1 MHRLLKRQ
9 LKKHLNSD
17 DTPAEVKK
25 LLEDIDASYKN
36 FDDDYKRL
44 ERILELSSQELF
56 KTNNLLNNEKEKI
69 KEELTESYK
78 KLNEFDKAVD
88 SSFSVSYTTTD
99 GIITDVNSKFCETS
113 GYTEKELVGKRHTV
127 IASGYHTKKFW
138 EELWA
143 TISKGEI
150 WYGEIKNRTKKGEEY
165 WESTNIVPFY
175 NSQGKVYQYMAIKT
189 DITQKKL
196 AQEQIKK
203 LDLIAEKTLNAVI
216 TTDAKGIATWT
227 NEGFERIT
235 GYSAKELIGKKPGD
249 LLQGKDTSKKTIK
262 EMRQAIK
269 NGEPFNGEIYNY
281 NKKGKG
287 YWLSI
292 NITPLK
298 DENGTLTGFIAIEND
313 ITEKKEFEEELRI
326 SEERWKYALSGGH
339 DGIWD
344 WDIDKNELFV
354 SETWQEMFGYT
365 DPNRQPQFPGL
376 WEFIHPEDREKAQKT
391 FNNYVEG
398 KEDNY
403 QNEYRI
409 LCANGA
415 YKFILDRGKIIES
428 EEENGTKKRRFIG
441 THTDITPLKEAE
453 VKAQM
458 SELIIKSSPTLLIRW
473 TPNFKL
479 NIEFISENIRV
490 YGYDAQDWIAKNV
503 AFTHFVHPDDV
514 KPVTRKVLQS
524 FRDKTERV
532 QLRFRLRDSE
542 GGFHW
547 IDSDNKIVWNGEDSR
562 AAYFQGVLTDITE
575 QIEAEEKLKESE
587 NRFRSLVQNST
598 DITTILNHEGENVYE
613 SPSFY
618 RTFGYEENDVIGK
631 SIFEFIHPDDIK
643 IANNEFFRGLDRGGI
658 SDPVEFR
665 FKHKNGSWLYVESIG
680 NNLLHVPGIEGIVIN
695 SRDIT
700 DRKEAEQRSKKLQE
714 FYEIILNKI
723 PTDVVV
729 FDSKHRYMFANE
741 MAIKDPE
748 KRAFVIGKDDY
759 DYCEKYGKDKAI
771 AHRRRAI
778 FNKVAYKKEQIEFE
792 EPLETSKGTVWVL
805 RRMFPLLDD
814 EGKLTN
820 MIGFGLDITERK
832 AAEKRLQDSQERLT
846 LATQAARLGIWDWDL
861 VSGNL
866 LWDKEMYPLY
876 DIDVNDFEG
885 DYDAFEKTLHP
896 DDKTRIFD
904 SVQATLDGKQGD
916 FKETFRILTK
926 NNEVRYIAA
935 LSKLFREEKTKK
947 PLRMIGVNFDVT
959 ESTLIEQKIKKSQ
972 GELQEA
978 QHIAR
983 VGSWEIDMRIH
994 TVTWSNEM
1002 YTIQGLEKSFIP
1014 TLDNVHTFYT
1024 EETRNEVVEAF
1035 KNAIH
1040 KKEPFDIQ
1048 SQIITKTGKTLDVR
1062 TKGIPVIE
1070 EGRVPYVRGIFQDIT
1085 QQKEAERQLTEY
1097 TNELE
1102 SINKELDQFAYIVSH
1117 DLKAPLRAINNLSM
1131 WIEEDLEEVLE
1142 GDTKHQFNLL
1152 RGRVSRLEDLING
1165 ILSYSRAGRI
1175 TVNPSTVNIRAL
1187 IDGIIEMLA
1196 PPDEFKISI
1205 PAKLPTLTTEKIALE
1220 QIFSNFIS
1228 NAVKYNKNPK
1238 PTIKITCKDAGR
1250 FYKFGIADNGD
1261 GIEQEYHEKI
1271 FVIFQTLEARD
1282 KVEST
1287 GVGLAIVKKIIDE
1300 KGGEVWIDS
1309 AKGKGATFYFTWPKN

>member
-9 LKKHLNSD
+9 LKKHLNNT
-17 DTPAEVKK
+17 DTPAEIKQ
-25 LLEDIDASYKN
+25 LLEDINASYQN
-36 FDDDYKRL
+36 FDEDYKRL

-56 KTNNLLNNEKEKI
+56 KTNNLLNNEKDKI
-69 KEELTESYK
+69 KEELAESYK

-113 GYTEKELVGKRHTV
+113 GYTKKELIGKPHS
-127 IASGYHTKKFW
+127 IISSNYHTETFW
-138 EELWA
+138 KNLWE
-143 TISKGEI
+143 TLNKGEI
-150 WYGEIKNRTKKGEEY
+150 WYGDIKNRTKKGEEY
-165 WESTNIVPFY
+165 WEATNIIPFY
-175 NSQGKVYQYMAIKT
+175 NSQGNVYQYMAIKT

-196 AQEQIKK
+196 AEAQIKK
-203 LDLIAEKTLNAVI
+203 LDLIAEKTLNIVI
-216 TTDAKGIATWT
+216 TTDAKGIATWA

-235 GYSAKELIGKKPGD
+235 GFTVKELIGKKPGE
-249 LLQGKDTSKKTIK
+249 LLQGKKTSKKTIK
-262 EMRQAIK
+262 EMRLAIK

-281 NKKGKG
+281 SKSGRG

-298 DENGTLTGFIAIEND
+298 DDDGNLTGFIAIEND
-313 ITEKKEFEEELRI
+313 VTDKKEFEEELRI

-365 DPNRQPQFPGL
+365 NPNRQPQFPGL
-376 WEFIHPEDREKAQKT
+376 WEFIHPEDRKRAKEI
-391 FNNYVEG
+391 FDNYVKG
-398 KEDNY
+398 KINNY

-409 LCANGA
+409 LCANGT
-415 YKFILDRGKIIES
+415 YKHILDRGKIIES
-428 EEENGTKKRRFIG
+428 EEDNGTIKRRFIG
-441 THTDITPLKEAE
+441 THTDVTPLKEAE
-453 VKAQM
+453 AQAQM
-458 SELIIKSSPTLLIRW
+458 SEIIIENSPTLLIRW

-479 NIEFISENIRV
+479 NVEYISENIKV
-490 YGYDAQDWIAKNV
+490 YGYNAQEWVANNV

-524 FRDKTERV
+524 FRDKIERV
-532 QLRFRLRDSE
+532 QLRFRLRDSQ

-547 IDSDNKIVWNGEDSR
+547 IDSENKIVWDNDENR
-562 AAYFQGVLTDITE
+562 AAYFQGVLTDITD

-598 DITTILNHEGENVYE
+598 DITTILNHEGKTIYE

-618 RTFGYEENDVIGK
+618 RTFGYKEKDVIGK
-631 SIFEFIHPDDIK
+631 SIFDFIHPNDIET
-643 IANNEFFRGLDRGGI
+643 AYAEFFKGLDRGGI

-665 FKHKNGSWLYVESIG
+665 IKHKNNSWLYVESIG
-680 NNLLHVPGIEGIVIN
+680 NNLLHVPGIAGIVIN

-700 DRKEAEQRSKKLQE
+700 DRKEAEQKSKKLQE
-714 FYEIILNKI
+714 FYEVILNKI
-723 PTDVVV
+723 PTDIVV
-729 FDSKHRYMFANE
+729 FDEKHRYMFANE
-741 MAIKDPE
+741 TAIKDPE
-748 KRAFVIGKDDY
+748 KRAFIIGKDDY
-759 DYCEKYGKDKAI
+759 DYCEKYGKNKAL
-771 AHRRRAI
+771 AHSRRAI

-792 EPLETSKGTVWVL
+792 EPIETLNGTVWVL
-805 RRMFPLLDD
+805 RRMFPLLNDKN
-814 EGKLTN
+814 ELTN

-846 LATQAARLGIWDWDL
+846 LATQAAQLGIWDWDL
-861 VSGNL
+861 VTQNL
-866 LWDKEMYPLY
+866 LWDKEMYPLF
-876 DIDVNDFEG
+876 DIDRDDFSG

-896 DDKTRIFD
+896 DDKQRVFD
-904 SVQATLDGKQGD
+904 SVQATITGKQGD
-916 FKETFRILTK
+916 FKDTFRIITK
-926 NNEVRYIAA
+926 NNEVKYIAA
-935 LSKLFREEKTKK
+935 ISKLFRQEKTNN
-947 PLRMIGVNFDVT
+947 PVRMIGVNFDVT
-959 ESTLIEQKIKKSQ
+959 ESTLAEQKILKSQ
-972 GELQEA
+972 SELQEA

-983 VGSWEIDMRIH
+983 IGSWEIDMRTH
-994 TVTWSNEM
+994 SVTWSDEM
-1002 YTIQGLEKSFIP
+1002 YTIQGLENSFVP
-1014 TLDNVHTFYT
+1014 TLNNVHTFYT
-1024 EETRNEVVEAF
+1024 EETREEIVEAF

-1040 KKEPFDIQ
+1040 NKIPFDIQ
-1048 SQIITKTGKTLDVR
+1048 SQIITKAGKTLDVR

-1085 QQKEAERQLTEY
+1085 QQKEAERQLKEY

-1165 ILSYSRAGRI
+1165 ILNYSRAGRI
-1175 TVNPSTVNIRAL
+1175 TVNPSTVNIRTL

-1196 PPDEFKISI
+1196 PPEEYKISI

-1220 QIFSNFIS
+1220 QIFANFIS
-1228 NAVKYNKNPK
+1228 NAIKYNKNPK
-1238 PTIKITCKDAGR
+1238 PTIKITCKDAGK

-1261 GIEQEYHEKI
+1261 GIEPQYHEKI

-1287 GVGLAIVKKIIDE
+1287 GVGLAIVKKIIEE
-1300 KGGEVWIDS
+1300 KGGEVWVDS
-1309 AKGKGATFYFTWPKN
+1309 AKGKGSTFYFTWPKE

>member
-17 DTPAEVKK
+17 ETSAEIKQ
-25 LLEDIDASYKN
+25 LLEDINASYEN
-36 FDDDYKRL
+36 FDEDYKRL

-69 KEELTESYK
+69 KYDLLESYK
-78 KLNEFDKAVD
+78 KLEEFDKAVD
-88 SSFSVSYTTTD
+88 GSFSVSYTNTE
-99 GIITDVNSKFCETS
+99 GIITDVNERFCQTS
-113 GYTEKELVGKRHTV
+113 GYTEKQLIGKSHS
-127 IASGYHTKKFW
+127 IISSGYHTEKFW
-138 EELWA
+138 KELWK
-143 TISKGEI
+143 TLTKGEI
-150 WYGEIKNRTKKGEEY
+150 WHGEIKNKAKNGDEY
-165 WESTNIVPFY
+165 WESTNIIPFY
-175 NSQGKVYQYMAIKT
+175 NSKGEVYQYMAIKT
-189 DITQKKL
+189 EITQKKQ
-196 AQEQIKK
+196 AEDEVKK
-203 LDLIAEKTLNAVI
+203 LGVIAQKTLNAVI
-216 TTDAKGIATWT
+216 TTDAKGVATWA

-235 GYSAKELIGKKPGD
+235 GYKVEELIGMKPGE
-249 LLQGKDTSKKTIK
+249 LLQGENSDPKTV
-262 EMRQAIK
+262 EAMRKAIK

-281 NKKGKG
+281 SKSGKG
-287 YWLSI
+287 YWLSV

-298 DENGTLTGFIAIEND
+298 DDHGTLTGFIAIESD
-313 ITEKKEFEEELRI
+313 ITEKKVFEEELRI

-344 WDIDKNELFV
+344 WDIAKNELFV

-365 DPNRQPQFPGL
+365 DPDKQPQFPSL
-376 WEFIHPEDREKAQKT
+376 WEFIHPEDRKQAKKT

-409 LCANGA
+409 LCSDGT

-428 EEENGTKKRRFIG
+428 EEENGKTKRRFIG

-479 NIEFISENIRV
+479 NVEYISENISV
-490 YGYDAQDWIAKNV
+490 YGYNSQEWITKNV

-524 FRDKTERV
+524 FRDKTDRV
-532 QLRFRLRDSE
+532 QLRFRLRDND
-542 GGFHW
+542 GAYHW
-547 IDSDNKIVWNGEDSR
+547 IDSDNKIVWNGSEER
-562 AAYFQGVLTDITE
+562 ASFFQGVLTDITD
-575 QIEAEEKLKESE
+575 QIDAEEKLRDSE

-598 DITTILNHEGENVYE
+598 DITTILSQNGEVLFK

-618 RTFGYEENDVIGK
+618 RTFGYEDKDVIGK
-631 SIFEFIHPDDIK
+631 GIFEFIHPNDIEK
-643 IANNEFFRGLDRGGI
+643 ANAEFFKGLERGGI
-658 SDPVEFR
+658 SDPIEFR
-665 FKHKNGSWLYVESIG
+665 FKHKNGSYLFVESVG
-680 NNLLHVPGIEGIVIN
+680 NNLLGTPVIDGVVIN

-700 DRKEAEQRSKKLQE
+700 DRKEAEHKSKKLQE

-729 FDSKHRYMFANE
+729 FDNKHRYMFANE

-748 KRAFVIGKDDY
+748 KRAFIIGKDDY
-759 DYCEKYGKDKAI
+759 DYCEKYGNDKAI
-771 AHRRRAI
+771 AHSRRAI
-778 FNKVAYKKEQIEFE
+778 FNKVAYNKEQIEFE
-792 EPLETSKGTVWVL
+792 EPLETPNGTVWVL
-805 RRMFPLLDD
+805 RRMFPLFNDKGELQ
-814 EGKLTN
+814 N
-820 MIGFGLDITERK
+820 IIGFGLDITERK
-832 AAEKRLQDSQERLT
+832 AAEKKLKDSQERLT
-846 LATQAARLGIWDWDL
+846 LATQAAQLGIWDWDL
-861 VSGNL
+861 VNENL
-866 LWDKEMYPLY
+866 LWDKEMYPLF
-876 DIDVNDFEG
+876 DIDADDFEG

-896 DDKTRIFD
+896 DDKEGVYEK
-904 SVQATLDGKQGD
+904 VQATISGKGVD
-916 FKETFRILTK
+916 YKDTFRIITK
-926 NNEVRYIAA
+926 NNEVKYIAA
-935 LSKLFREEKTKK
+935 ISKLFREEKTKK

-959 ESTLIEQKIKKSQ
+959 ESTLAEQKILKSQ
-972 GELQEA
+972 EELEEA

-983 VGSWEIDMRIH
+983 IGSWEIDMRTQ
-994 TVTWSNEM
+994 TVTWSKEM
-1002 YTIQGLEKSFIP
+1002 RAIHEIDENHDVN
-1014 TLDNVHTFYT
+1014 LDNVHLFYT
-1024 EETRNEVVEAF
+1024 PETREPILEAF
-1035 KNAIH
+1035 KKAIH
-1040 KKEPFDIQ
+1040 NKEPFDIEAQ
-1048 SQIITKTGKTLDVR
+1048 VITKTGKIIDAR
-1062 TKGIPVIE
+1062 TKAVPVVE
-1070 EGRVPYVRGIFQDIT
+1070 EGRVPYVRGVFQDIT
-1085 QQKEAERQLTEY
+1085 QQKEAQRKLKEY
-1097 TNELE
+1097 TSELE

-1131 WIEEDLEEVLE
+1131 WIEEDLEGKLE
-1142 GDTKHQFNLL
+1142 GDTQHQFNLL

-1175 TVNPSTVNIRAL
+1175 TVNPSTVKVRNL

-1196 PPDEFKISI
+1196 PPEEFKISI
-1205 PAKLPTLTTEKIALE
+1205 PTKLPTLTTEKIALE

-1228 NAVKYNKNPK
+1228 NAIKYNKNPK
-1238 PTIKITCKDAGR
+1238 PTIKITCKDAGK

-1261 GIEQEYHEKI
+1261 GIEPEYHEKI

-1300 KGGEVWIDS
+1300 KGGEVWVDS
-1309 AKGKGATFYFTWPKN
+1309 AKGEGATFYFTWPKE